1 MSPLIPIN
9 AVDKQRITDVH
20 KAIITALY
28 TEAYQEIDAE
38 SLIDLIRAGKIPHV
52 TITY

>member
-1 MSPLIPIN
+1 MSLLIPVN
-9 AVDKQRITDVH
+9 VVDKQRITDVH
-20 KAIITALY
+20 EAIIAALFAN
-28 TEAYQEIDAE
+28 AYQEIDAE